1 MFDSYLVPLTR
12 TQMALSAF
20 SAPGSPRLINL
31 TGNGHTDMT
40 HGSTAPHMC
49 IAL

>member
-20 SAPGSPRLINL
+20 SSPRSPHLINL
-31 TGNGHTDMT
+31 TGNRHTGVT
-40 HGSTAPHMC
+40 HGSTALHMR